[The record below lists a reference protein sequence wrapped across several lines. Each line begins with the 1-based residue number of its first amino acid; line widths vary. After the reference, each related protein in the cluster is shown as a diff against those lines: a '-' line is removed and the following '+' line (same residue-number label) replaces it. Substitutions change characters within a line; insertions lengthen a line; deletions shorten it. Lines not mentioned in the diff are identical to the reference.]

1 MNTNFQYV
9 IFKLSDTFI
18 VHYFRRFTALFWVQ
32 KVIFVTCVAHDV
44 Q

>member
-1 MNTNFQYV
+1 MIRDFRP
-9 IFKLSDTFI
+9 LSETFI
-18 VHYFRRFTALFWVQ
+18 FHYFRRFIALFGVQ